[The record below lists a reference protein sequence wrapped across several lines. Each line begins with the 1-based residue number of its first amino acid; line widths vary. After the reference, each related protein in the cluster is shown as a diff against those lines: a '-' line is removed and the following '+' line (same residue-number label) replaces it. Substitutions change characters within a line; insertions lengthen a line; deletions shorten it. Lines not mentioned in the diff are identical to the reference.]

1 MELFT
6 TEEAANI
13 LKVPVWQLRR
23 WCQQRR
29 ISFVQASPRRRL
41 FTREQLENFIE
52 TATVKAKT
60 PKIDKCATPLLPFSR
75 KGGETRLESSGE
87 CENGLAIIRKE
98 LRDLCQ

>member
-6 TEEAANI
+6 IEEAANM
-13 LKVPVWQLRR
+13 LKVPVWQVRR

-41 FTREQLENFIE
+41 FTREQLEKFIE
-52 TATVKAKT
+52 AATVEART
-60 PKIDKCATPLLPFSR
+60 PKIDKFATTLLPFSG
-75 KGGETRLESSGE
+75 KGGEKCVKSSGE
-87 CENGLAIIRKE
+87 NEKGLATIRKE